1 METIHLLEFKQ
12 IQDWLVENHIY
23 TKECRIVT

>member
-12 IQDWLVENHIY
+12 ILDWLVENHIY

>member
-1 METIHLLEFKQ
+1 METIHLLAFKQ
-12 IQDWLVENHIY
+12 IHDWLVENHIY

>member
-12 IQDWLVENHIY
+12 IYDWLVENHIY
-23 TKECRIVT
+23 TTECRIVT

>member
-1 METIHLLEFKQ
+1 METILLLEFKQ
-12 IQDWLVENHIY
+12 IHDWLVENHIS